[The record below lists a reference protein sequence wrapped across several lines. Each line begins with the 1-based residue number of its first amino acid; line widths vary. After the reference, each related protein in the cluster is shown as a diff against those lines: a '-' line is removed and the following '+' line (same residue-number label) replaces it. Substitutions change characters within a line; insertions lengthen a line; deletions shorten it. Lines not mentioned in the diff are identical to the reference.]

1 MVLPKNVLDVPTTRS
16 YISGMDRDY
25 EVIVIGCGGL
35 GSAALYWLSKELG
48 PAVLGLEQFRLGH
61 DRGASQDHSRII
73 RLAQHQSEY
82 AALAP
87 HAYEAWH
94 EMEEESGVNVLFKT
108 GGLVIESPDERDP
121 EKVGTRNVGGYV
133 AAFEEHGFDYELL
146 DPPELMRRWP
156 QFRLEGSERAIFQK
170 DSGLVDAAKAN
181 AAHVALARSRGAT
194 VREETP
200 VRAVR
205 PNGDGVEVVTD
216 GCTYLADRVIVASDA
231 WTNEVLKETG
241 ARIPLTVTQEQVTY
255 YATPNLKEFS
265 PERFPV
271 FMWHGAENFYGFPVY
286 GEVATK
292 LGQHMGGHEVTA
304 DTRTFE
310 PDPVRIERYREFL
323 DRYVPGFLG
332 PELYTKTCLYTIPP
346 DQNFVLD
353 TLPDHPQ
360 ISVVIGAGHAYKF
373 AGLVGRILS
382 ELALDGESTYPI
394 QAFRLDRPAVSDAA
408 FERTFHA

>member
-1 MVLPKNVLDVPTTRS
+1 MDTR
-16 YISGMDRDY
+16 Y
-25 EVIVIGCGGL
+25 ETIVVGCGGL

-61 DRGASQDHSRII
+61 ERGASQDHSRII
-73 RLAQHQSEY
+73 RLAQHQPEY

-87 HAYEAWH
+87 DAYEAW
-94 EMEEESGVNVLFKT
+94 ETLEEESGVRVLFKT
-108 GGLVIESPDERDP
+108 GGLVIETPDERDP
-121 EKVGTRNVGGYV
+121 EKVGTRNVEGYV
-133 AAFEEHGFDYELL
+133 AAFEEHGFDYEML
-146 DPPELMRRWP
+146 DPASLMRRWP

-170 DSGLVDAAKAN
+170 DTGIVDARKAN

-194 VREETP
+194 VLDGTP

-205 PNGDGVEVVTD
+205 PSGSGVEVLTD
-216 GCTYLADRVIVASDA
+216 GRTYLADRVVVASDA

-241 ARIPLTVTQEQVTY
+241 TRIPMTVTQEQVTY

-271 FMWHGAENFYGFPVY
+271 FMWHGRDNFYGFPVY

-304 DTRTFE
+304 RTRTFE
-310 PDPVRIERYREFL
+310 PDPVRIERYRDFL
-323 DRYVPGFLG
+323 GRHVPGFLG

-346 DQNFVLD
+346 DQHFVLD
-353 TLPDHPQ
+353 TLPEYPQ
-360 ISVVIGAGHAYKF
+360 ISVAVGAGHAYKF
-373 AGLVGRILS
+373 AGLIGRILS
-382 ELALDGESTYPI
+382 GLALDGESDFPI
-394 QAFRLDRPAVSDAA
+394 GAFRLDRPAVSDAA
-408 FERTFHA
+408 FQKTFHA